1 MKTGHSMEDIHI
13 FFWADK
19 NNQVAGSEILRDII
33 GTIGAH
39 SLEKLEAWI
48 QQDQSGRHPA
58 TA

>member
-1 MKTGHSMEDIHI
+1 MEDIHI

>member
-13 FFWADK
+13 SFGQIESPSSRQRDSPRHHW
-19 NNQVAGSEILRDII
+19 NNW
-33 GTIGAH
+33 AH